1 MAVEHALYVSHLQML
16 MTEHVARGRKDLTLP
31 ANAKLLAEQ
40 AGLRFRSSKRRRP
53 SQTRRRSGNNKW
65 QYVAFK
71 SKQAKLMRNHQR
83 HSRTAE
89 RELRERYAAD
99 FDAMSVQDRD
109 TFWELHTLPM
119 PEAPGDEDIPDLLDL
134 LDTSAA
140 APRPAAA
147 AAMPKSAPL
156 DIGDDL
162 WPSLDAMERCALC
175 C

>member
-1 MAVEHALYVSHLQML
+1 
-16 MTEHVARGRKDLTLP
+16 
-31 ANAKLLAEQ
+31 
-40 AGLRFRSSKRRRP
+40 
-53 SQTRRRSGNNKW
+53 
-65 QYVAFK
+65 
-71 SKQAKLMRNHQR
+71 MRNHQR

-99 FDAMSVQDRD
+99 FDAMSAQDRD

-119 PEAPGDEDIPDLLDL
+119 PEGPGDEDIPDLLDL

-156 DIGDDL
+156 DVGDDL
-162 WPSLDAMERCALC
+162 WPVAEATVRHYLRAELRCNGTLC
-175 C
+175 VVLLSV